1 MCQIDSLCYTLFFIS
16 SQGKGI
22 VLKVAYDFE

>member
-16 SQGKGI
+16 SQGQGI
-22 VLKVAYDFE
+22 LKVAYDFE